1 MVDNSKAKKGLPN
14 RAATSH
20 PSHDRDQES
29 WARGESR
36 KAVRHAAQKE
46 AEKRNVLLTDRE
58 ELTPWQKAKADR
70 AERRSKDPRII
81 KARRLHMADAL
92 SMPTNAGRDGS

>member
-1 MVDNSKAKKGLPN
+1 MADNTKAKKGLPN
-14 RAATSH
+14 RAASSH
-20 PSHDRDQES
+20 PSHARNQKS
-29 WARGESR
+29 WARGENR
-36 KAVRHAAQKE
+36 RAEHRFDQNVRRDVNIARCAGG
-46 AEKRNVLLTDRE
+46 
-58 ELTPWQKAKADR
+58 ELTPWQKAKAAR